1 MQLPDEKRFP
11 RCIRPGDCIAVIA
24 PASPFEP
31 SDFYN
36 GLELIERMGFRVQF
50 SQGIFNRSGFLA
62 GTDAD
67 RAAQLN
73 DAFYDNTVQAILC
86 ARGGYGSMRILPY
99 LDYDAICCNPKLLMG
114 FSDITALL
122 CALYRCSGL
131 IGCHGPVL
139 STLKQMGSKT
149 IDSVLNLLTK
159 VDLLSISL
167 ENGIILRPGKAT
179 GPLICGNLTTLCH
192 LVGTAYQPPMH
203 GHILLIEDHG
213 EKPYRIDRM
222 LTQMKL
228 AGVFNG
234 LQGVGVGSFDQCG
247 EMYEIFDII
256 IRTFSSMEIPILAGF
271 EIGHGAENIAV
282 PFGSFSILDADRQE
296 MTISSGFKQPR

>member
-1 MQLPDEKRFP
+1 MQLPDEMRFP
-11 RCIRPGDCIAVIA
+11 RCLRPGDAIAIVA

-31 SDFYN
+31 SAFYN
-36 GLELIERMGFRVQF
+36 GVELIERMGFRVRF
-50 SQGIFNRSGFLA
+50 SQKIFNRSGFLA

-67 RAAQLN
+67 RAAPLN
-73 DAFYDNTVQAILC
+73 DAFNDDTVQAILC

-99 LDYDAICCNPKLLMG
+99 LDYDAISCNPKLLMG
-114 FSDITALL
+114 FSDITPLL

-139 STLKQMGSKT
+139 TTLKQMGSKT
-149 IDSVLNLLTK
+149 VDSVFNLLTK
-159 VDLLSISL
+159 ADPLSLFL
-167 ENGIILRPGKAT
+167 ENGIILRPGKAS

-192 LVGTAYQPPMH
+192 LVGTAYQPLMH

-247 EMYEIFDII
+247 EMNEIFDII
-256 IRTFSSMEIPILAGF
+256 IRTFSAMEIPILAGF
-271 EIGHGAENIAV
+271 EIGHGSENMAV

-296 MTISSGFKQPR
+296 MTITTGFKPPL